1 MGKKKKHQRHD
12 WIPDWILEWREIFR
26 EIKNSHSFTHI
37 FFDQERFMKFFD
49 SRIWS
54 ILLSHNSQGE
64 RSNRYLTS
72 KGLIIR
78 DSRIKGIKS
87 VVNRVHGVVKNV
99 LKGGVLLVVAV
110 CISRIHN
117 RNIVERKN
125 IYLRGLLPIPM
136 NSIGSREESFCSSN
150 IHRLVVSLL
159 YPPKGK
165 TFSGSCFMDGEE
177 ITWVLPRK
185 KECIMRSS
193 RWWRNQIGKKRDLTC
208 NETVAGIEISFKE
221 NNSKH
226 LGFLLL
232 WHIDDP
238 MVSWGKNQ
246 HESDFWLDNVWLG
259 NKDRF
264 VRKVRNILS
273 NIQYDSTRSNFIQ
286 VKDSSQLKGS
296 SDQSIDHFD
305 SIRNE
310 DTERTEIESDRFP
323 KCLFGSSSK
332 SRLSAEGEKQM
343 NNHLLPEEIEEFLGN
358 STRSIHSFFSD
369 RWSELYLGSNPT
381 DRYLKEKIF
390 CNRKQS
396 FSFVPFRRRSE
407 HKELVDLFKIIPY
420 LQKTI
425 SIHPISPGGDMEKS
439 NAEDRFAEMVNL
451 FILSITEP
459 NLVYHRRFSF
469 SIDSYRLDQKKF
481 LNEIFDRNVSNRFFL
496 MNRSDRNFE
505 YGIQKDSI
513 GKDTL
518 NHRTIIK
525 STINQ
530 HLSNWT
536 KSQKKWFDPLI
547 CRTQRSRN
555 WYPDAYSKWSN
566 EFQNLQEDLLGYFSS
581 KQEKLQVVFDQ
592 LRFYINEFLSY
603 WYSIDWSEAYD
614 IYDLNKSVRF
624 FLPMA
629 RPFFYKSLAFFAKFL
644 YLLYSRFSV
653 HIGNIAIHSSEMY
666 IYELKDPIHDKSL
679 EPLGVQIV
687 LLKKLKPFLLNDHNT
702 SQRLNDHN
710 TSQRLDDHNTS
721 QGSKLLIN
729 EGRIFPFLFN
739 EISKWMIDSFHTRKN
754 RRKSFDNTDSYFS
767 IIPHDRDNWL
777 NPVKAFH
784 RSSMISSFYK
794 ANRLRFLND
803 LHHFWFWVSCNKRFP
818 FFVEK
823 TRINNEDLTYRKFLN
838 ISFICNKIFSL
849 YVGKKKHCFL
859 TLSAIESQVS
869 DIKIPQD
876 QDFPQ
881 SGDKRDNLYNFMYK
895 LYKKLYNKFY
905 RSFIF
910 PRTLYPI
917 RSDPVVYRASSSIAD
932 LLRPI
937 RSDPVVY
944 RASSSIADLLRLEK
958 SYWQSFSDMNRSD
971 SKVKNL
977 HQYLS
982 VNSNMECESNPCS
995 EKSLPSGKKE
1005 KWSLFRFRSKKKY
1018 VNKRRIQITIEK
1030 NLISVTLFEGNIEDN
1045 NFYLEWTINKECL
1058 LLIFTTNGFKP
1069 IRFILSEIFSYLIL
1083 PTLVSKIHDIIDIP
1097 WVILEKI
1104 LMKWKWTLISDK
1116 ISSHWLVQL
1125 LRTITRLPRKKNES
1139 SPFSSFSLSIFS
1151 YRNESLISDELF
1163 FSIPFLL
1170 LVAGYLACRGLIFI
1184 SRVSREL
1191 QIDLEKIKSLTNPS
1205 YIMELRKLLD
1215 RYPISSHP
1223 KKEYE
1228 NRNLIDLLISF
1239 LTCLRSYLI
1248 SFMPNNL
1255 IDGITFV
1262 INTRHLSRTSKEIYS
1277 LIRKRKKRDFMGN
1290 KIESWVANTDWI
1302 DDEEREFLVQLSTLR
1317 TEKRIDQILWSLTHS
1332 NLLYEIVEQPGS
1344 NYLRYLFDIQ
1354 QKDLLNYEFNRSCLA
1369 ERRIFL
1375 AYYETITSW
1384 GTFHLSSRPNPFS
1397 LRLAPYPSRSILVIG
1412 SIGIGRSYLVK
1423 SLAKNSY
1430 LPFIKIYPLKYP
1442 YLVDKSSFDTD
1453 QDFDI
1458 DRLED
1463 FKDDDITYI
1472 PFDIDDFDVD
1482 DSGDIDD
1489 NLDFDKKL
1497 FNMTR
1502 DKLTSND
1509 PFFFDMTV
1517 QFDLAKTMSPCIIW
1531 IPNIHD
1537 LDLDELRYL
1546 SLHLEESYLS
1556 NSKDRERCF
1565 TRNIIVIAST
1575 HIPREMDPA
1584 LIGLNKFNTFI
1595 KIRRLTIPEQRKYFL
1610 ILSYTR
1616 GFGLEKKIFDSKK
1629 FGSITM
1635 SSNARHLVAL
1645 NNEVLSISITQR
1657 KYIIEETYP
1666 IKLAFYRQTWD
1677 FQTYIRW
1684 FQDHR
1689 IFLYQIGRAFAQN
1702 VFLSN
1707 FPIDP
1712 ISIYLKD
1719 PIAKNRIWNSYS
1731 YKWYVELETNLK
1743 KITILLYLLSC
1754 SAGLVTQDLWSSPGP
1769 DAKNWITS
1777 SEFVEDD
1784 SHLVQS
1790 LLELEDFLVG
1800 SLWIEKNCSET
1811 LLLRSEP
1818 RNPLDM
1824 MQHRSFSIRY
1834 RRLRYEI
1841 DESEFEEGHEAVN
1854 PQQIEND
1861 FFNQNQIVRSPK
1873 IWRYI
1878 FDNLEI
1884 ENIKKLMK
1892 LGLPYWAKSFQGE
1905 WPFYHEED
1913 KLQEDKLQ
1921 EDKLQE
1927 DKLQEDKLQEDKLQE
1942 EELQEDKLQE
1952 EELQEEELQEEELQ
1966 EEELQENDS
1975 EFLQSRTIQYQKRER
1990 FSKEQSF
1997 FLISRF
2003 IWEPPQPFFLV
2014 VIWLDFWL
2022 SRRELVP
2029 DENPDEKRPDLNKH
2043 LSSNIYDNW
2052 FNKQKKHLELLTRR
2066 QRWQRRLRIN
2076 SSLSKGS
2083 FPSHILF
2090 ESYQYLANL
2099 FLSNGRLLDQMT
2111 KTLLRKRWLFPEE
2124 MNHLIRGTGKRF
2136 PIPYP

>member
-1 MGKKKKHQRHD
+1 MGKKNKHKRHD

-37 FFDQERFMKFFD
+37 FFDQERFMKLFD

-54 ILLSHNSQGE
+54 ILLSHNSQGS

-78 DSRIKGIKS
+78 DSRIKN

-99 LKGGVLLVVAV
+99 LKGGILLVVAV

-185 KECIMRSS
+185 KKCIMRSS

-226 LGFLLL
+226 LEFLLL

-310 DTERTEIESDRFP
+310 DTERTEIESDPFP

-358 STRSIHSFFSD
+358 PTRSIHSFFSD
-369 RWSELYLGSNPT
+369 RWSELYLGSSPT
-381 DRYLKEKIF
+381 ERSTKDKEKTF
-390 CNRKQS
+390 WKRKQGV
-396 FSFVPFRRRSE
+396 SFVPFRRRSE

-420 LQKTI
+420 LQKTV
-425 SIHPISPGGDMEKS
+425 SIHPISPGGDMVPKEKS

-459 NLVYHRRFSF
+459 NLVYHRRFAF

-518 NHRTIIK
+518 NHRTIMK

-566 EFQNLQEDLLGYFSS
+566 EFQNLQEDFLGYFSS

-592 LRFYINEFLSY
+592 LRFYINEFLNY
-603 WYSIDWSEAYD
+603 WYSIDWSEPYD
-614 IYDLNKSVRF
+614 IYDFNFNKLVRF
-624 FLPMA
+624 FLPIA
-629 RPFFYKSLAFFAKFL
+629 RLFFYKSLGFFAKFL
-644 YLLYSRFSV
+644 YLLYPRFSV

-679 EPLGVQIV
+679 EPLSVQIV

-702 SQRLNDHN
+702 Y
-710 TSQRLDDHNTS
+710 QRLDDHNTS

-754 RRKSFDNTDSYFS
+754 CRKSFDNTDSYFS

-838 ISFICNKIFSL
+838 ISFIRNKIFSL
-849 YVGKKKHCFL
+849 YVGKKKHYFL

-881 SGDKRDNLYNFMYK
+881 SGDKRDNLYKCFMYKFYK

-917 RSDPVVYRASSSIAD
+917 Q
-932 LLRPI
+932 
-937 RSDPVVY
+937 SDPVVY

-958 SYWQSFSDMNRSD
+958 TYWQSFSDMNRSD

-1005 KWSLFRFRSKKKY
+1005 KWSLFRFQSKKKY

-1030 NLISVTLFEGNIEDN
+1030 NLISVRLFEGNIEDN
-1045 NFYLEWTINKECL
+1045 NVYLEWTINKECL

-1104 LMKWKWTLISDK
+1104 LMKWTLISDK

-1125 LRTITRLPRKKNES
+1125 LRRITRRFQAQLSRKKNES
-1139 SPFSSFSLSIFS
+1139 FNESSCFFSFSFSSFS

-1184 SRVSREL
+1184 SQVSREL

-1215 RYPISSHP
+1215 RYPISSFRSENLENPLRVILEEYIEEFLYFLIELEWLPPDANPHLYDFSTYEITSRHS
-1223 KKEYE
+1223 KEEYE
-1228 NRNLIDLLISF
+1228 NQNLIDLLISY
-1239 LTCLRSYLI
+1239 LTYLI
-1248 SFMPNNL
+1248 SYLRSLIPNNL
-1255 IDGITFV
+1255 IDRITFV

-1277 LIRKRKKRDFMGN
+1277 LIRKRKKVVNGDFMDD

-1332 NLLYEIVEQPGS
+1332 NVLYEIVEQPGS

-1442 YLVDKSSFDTD
+1442 HLFDESLFDPD

-1458 DRLED
+1458 DDLEN
-1463 FKDDDITYI
+1463 FKNEDITYI
-1472 PFDIDDFDVD
+1472 PFDVDDFDVD

-1489 NLDFDKKL
+1489 NLDLDKEL

-1502 DKLTSND
+1502 DELTSND

-1531 IPNIHD
+1531 IPNIHG
-1537 LDLDELRYL
+1537 LDLNELRYL
-1546 SLHLEESYLS
+1546 SLHLEESSLS

-1575 HIPREMDPA
+1575 HIPREVDPA
-1584 LIGLNKFNTFI
+1584 LIGPNKFNTFI

-1616 GFGLEKKIFDSKK
+1616 GFGLENKIFDSKK

-1666 IKLAFYRQTWD
+1666 IRLAFYRQTWD
-1677 FQTYIRW
+1677 FQTHIRW

-1712 ISIYLKD
+1712 ISIYIKD

-1731 YKWYVELETNLK
+1731 YKWYVELETNLN

-1777 SEFVEDD
+1777 SEFVEND

-1800 SLWIEKNCSET
+1800 SSWIEKNCSET

-1841 DESEFEEGHEAVN
+1841 DESEFEEGYEAVN

-1873 IWRYI
+1873 IWRYL

-1884 ENIKKLMK
+1884 ENIKRLIK
-1892 LGLPYWAKSFQGE
+1892 LGLPYWAESFQGK

-1913 KLQEDKLQ
+1913 K
-1921 EDKLQE
+1921 
-1927 DKLQEDKLQEDKLQE
+1927 
-1942 EELQEDKLQE
+1942 
-1952 EELQEEELQEEELQ
+1952 LQ

-1975 EFLQSRTIQYQKRER
+1975 EFFQSGTIQYQKRER

-2003 IWEPPQPFFLV
+2003 IWEPSEPFFLV

-2022 SRRELVP
+2022 SRRELFP
-2029 DENPDEKRPDLNKH
+2029 DENSDEKRSDLNKYPSPC
-2043 LSSNIYDNW
+2043 LSENW
-2052 FNKQKKHLELLTRR
+2052 FNKQEKHLELLTRR

-2111 KTLLRKRWLFPEE
+2111 KTLLRKRWLLPEE
-2124 MNHLIRGTGKRF
+2124 MNHLIRGTGERF

>member
-1 MGKKKKHQRHD
+1 MEKKNKHERHD
-12 WIPDWILEWREIFR
+12 WITDWILEWREILR
-26 EIKNSHSFTHI
+26 EIKNSHSFTNI
-37 FFDQERFMKFFD
+37 FFDQERFMKLFD

-54 ILLSHNSQGE
+54 ILLSHNSQGS

-78 DSRIKGIKS
+78 DSRINN
-87 VVNRVHGVVKNV
+87 VVNRVHGVVKNM
-99 LKGGVLLVVAV
+99 LMSGILLVVAV
-110 CISRIHN
+110 CISRLYN

-136 NSIGSREESFCSSN
+136 NSVGSREESFCSSN
-150 IHRLVVSLL
+150 IHKLVVSLL

-165 TFSGSCFMDGEE
+165 TFSGSCFMDGES
-177 ITWVLPRK
+177 IIRVLPRNK
-185 KECIMRSS
+185 KCIMRSS
-193 RWWRNQIGKKRDLTC
+193 GWWRNQIRKKRDLTC

-221 NNSKH
+221 NNSKYPE
-226 LGFLLL
+226 FLLL

-264 VRKVRNILS
+264 VRKVQNILS

-296 SDQSIDHFD
+296 SDQSI
-305 SIRNE
+305 E
-310 DTERTEIESDRFP
+310 
-323 KCLFGSSSK
+323 

-358 STRSIHSFFSD
+358 PTRSIHSFFSD
-369 RWSELYLGSNPT
+369 RWSELYLGSSPT
-381 DRYLKEKIF
+381 EGDPRETAFWK
-390 CNRKQS
+390 RKPGV
-396 FSFVPFRRRSE
+396 SFVPFRRRLE

-420 LQKTI
+420 LQKTVLI
-425 SIHPISPGGDMEKS
+425 RPILPGGYMVPKEKS
-439 NAEDRFAEMVNL
+439 NAEDRFAEMINL
-451 FILSITEP
+451 FILSITQPNP
-459 NLVYHRRFSF
+459 NLVYHSRFAF
-469 SIDSYRLDQKKF
+469 SIDSYRLDPKKF
-481 LNEIFDRNVSNRFFL
+481 LNEIFDR
-496 MNRSDRNFE
+496 FE
-505 YGIQKDSI
+505 YGIQKHSI
-513 GKDTL
+513 GKDIL
-518 NHRTIIK
+518 NHRTIMK

-530 HLSNWT
+530 HLSNWA
-536 KSQKKWFDPLI
+536 KSQKKWFNPLI

-566 EFQNLQEDLLGYFSS
+566 EFQNLQEDLGGYFSS

-592 LRFYINEFLSY
+592 LRRFYININEFLSY

-614 IYDLNKSVRF
+614 IYDLQKSVRF

-629 RPFFYKSLAFFAKFL
+629 RLFFDKSLGFFQFFAKFL
-644 YLLYSRFSV
+644 YFLYPRLSV
-653 HIGNIAIHSSEMY
+653 HIGNIAIHSSE
-666 IYELKDPIHDKSL
+666 IHISELKDPIHEKSL
-679 EPLGVQIV
+679 EPLSLQIV
-687 LLKKLKPFLLNDHNT
+687 LLKKLKPFLLDDHNA
-702 SQRLNDHN
+702 SK
-710 TSQRLDDHNTS
+710 SKRLDDLDTS
-721 QGSKLLIN
+721 QGSNLLIN

-739 EISKWMIDSFHTRKN
+739 EISKWMIDSFYTRKN
-754 RRKSFDNTDSYFS
+754 RRKSFDNTDSYFY

-794 ANRLRFLND
+794 ANRLGFLNG
-803 LHHFWFWVSCNKRFP
+803 LHHFWFWVSCKKRFP

-838 ISFICNKIFSL
+838 ISFIRNKIFSL
-849 YVGKKKHCFL
+849 YVGKKKHGFL
-859 TLSAIESQVS
+859 TLSGIESQVS

-876 QDFPQ
+876 PDFPQ
-881 SGDKRDNLYNFMYK
+881 SDDKKDQFYKRLMYK
-895 LYKKLYNKFY
+895 FYKFYNQFYNQFY
-905 RSFIF
+905 RSSIF

-917 RSDPVVYRASSSIAD
+917 QSDPVVYRASSW
-932 LLRPI
+932 
-937 RSDPVVY
+937 
-944 RASSSIADLLRLEK
+944 IADLLRLEK
-958 SYWQSFSDMNRSD
+958 TSWQSFSDMNRSD

-982 VNSNMECESNPCS
+982 VNSNMEFESNPCS

-1045 NFYLEWTINKECL
+1045 IHYLEWTINKECL
-1058 LLIFTTNGFKP
+1058 LTIFTTSGFKH
-1069 IRFILSEIFSYLIL
+1069 IRFILSEIFSYLIF
-1083 PTLVSKIHDIIDIP
+1083 PTVVSKIHDIIDIP

-1104 LMKWKWTLISDK
+1104 LMKWTLISDK
-1116 ISSHWLVQL
+1116 ISSHCLVQL
-1125 LRTITRLPRKKNES
+1125 LRRIICLFRISQKKSKSLNGS
-1139 SPFSSFSLSIFS
+1139 SRFFSVSISLFSDS
-1151 YRNESLISDELF
+1151 YTNESLISDELL

-1170 LVAGYLACRGLIFI
+1170 LVAGYLACRGFIFI
-1184 SRVSREL
+1184 FQVSREL
-1191 QIDLEKIKSLTNPS
+1191 QRDLEKIKSLTNPS
-1205 YIMELRKLLD
+1205 YIVELRKLLD
-1215 RYPISSHP
+1215 RYPIPSFRSESLEKPLRVILEEYIEGFLYFLIELGSLPSDANSGLYDFSTYEITSRHS
-1223 KKEYE
+1223 KEEYE
-1228 NRNLIDLLISF
+1228 NRNLIDLLISY
-1239 LTCLRSYLI
+1239 LTYLI
-1248 SFMPNNL
+1248 SYLRSLIPNNL
-1255 IDGITFV
+1255 IDRIIFV

-1277 LIRKRKKRDFMGN
+1277 LIRKRKRVVKGGFMDD
-1290 KIESWVANTDWI
+1290 KIESWVANTDWV
-1302 DDEEREFLVQLSTLR
+1302 DDEEREFLIQLSTLR

-1344 NYLRYLFDIQ
+1344 NYLRYLFEIQ
-1354 QKDLLNYEFNRSCLA
+1354 QKDLLNYEFNKSCLA

-1384 GTFHLSSRPNPFS
+1384 GAFHLSSRPNPFS

-1442 YLVDKSSFDTD
+1442 YLFNESSPNQDF
-1453 QDFDI
+1453 DFDI
-1458 DRLED
+1458 DDLED
-1463 FKDDDITYI
+1463 FKNEYITYI
-1472 PFDIDDFDVD
+1472 PFDIDDFGLD
-1482 DSGDIDD
+1482 DIDD
-1489 NLDFDKKL
+1489 NLDLDKKL

-1502 DKLTSND
+1502 DELTSND
-1509 PFFFDMTV
+1509 PLFFDMTV

-1531 IPNIHD
+1531 IPNVHG
-1537 LDLDELRYL
+1537 LDRNELRYL
-1546 SLHLEESYLS
+1546 SFHLEESSLS

-1575 HIPREMDPA
+1575 HIPREVDPA
-1584 LIGLNKFNTFI
+1584 LIGPNKFNTFI
-1595 KIRRLTIPEQRKYFL
+1595 KIRRLTIAEQRRYFL

-1616 GFGLEKKIFDSKK
+1616 GFGLENKIFDSKK

-1657 KYIIEETYP
+1657 RYIIEETDP
-1666 IKLAFYRQTWD
+1666 IRLALYRQTWD
-1677 FQTYIRW
+1677 FQTHIRW
-1684 FQDHR
+1684 VQDHR

-1707 FPIDP
+1707 FSIDP
-1712 ISIYLKD
+1712 ISIYIKD

-1777 SEFVEDD
+1777 SEFVEND

-1800 SLWIEKNCSET
+1800 SSWIEKNCSET

-1834 RRLRYEI
+1834 RRLKYEI

-1854 PQQIEND
+1854 PQQIEIEND

-1873 IWRYI
+1873 IWRYL

-1884 ENIKKLMK
+1884 ENIKRLIKS
-1892 LGLPYWAKSFQGE
+1892 GLPYWAESFQGK

-1913 KLQEDKLQ
+1913 K
-1921 EDKLQE
+1921 
-1927 DKLQEDKLQEDKLQE
+1927 
-1942 EELQEDKLQE
+1942 
-1952 EELQEEELQEEELQ
+1952 LQ

-1975 EFLQSRTIQYQKRER
+1975 EFLQSGTIQYQKREI

-2003 IWEPPQPFFLV
+2003 IWEPSQPFFL
-2014 VIWLDFWL
+2014 LGLYFWL

-2029 DENPDEKRPDLNKH
+2029 DENSDEKRSDLNEYP
-2043 LSSNIYDNW
+2043 SSNLSENW
-2052 FNKQKKHLELLTRR
+2052 FNKQEKNFELLIRR

-2099 FLSNGRLLDQMT
+2099 FLSNERLLDQMT
-2111 KTLLRKRWLFPEE
+2111 KTLLRNRWLLPEE
-2124 MNHLIRGTGKRF
+2124 MNHLIRGTGERF
-2136 PIPYP
+2136 PIPDP